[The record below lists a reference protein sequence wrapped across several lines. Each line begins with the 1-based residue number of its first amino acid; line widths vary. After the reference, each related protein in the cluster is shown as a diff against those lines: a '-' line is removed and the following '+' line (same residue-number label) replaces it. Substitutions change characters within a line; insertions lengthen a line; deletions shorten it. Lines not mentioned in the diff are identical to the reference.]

1 MRILLTGVRAIAL
14 VLVATTALV
23 GLEVVTHEVG
33 LVRLLAHAE
42 ASDGDAVE
50 RVHVFIASSGVL
62 ALLRSGSSG
71 CRARGSAGR
80 ETSGSKRDF
89 MSWVVEIDVR
99 WHLRAVA
106 LCLHEA
112 PLQTDHVFAQR
123 VVLADKLLELLADRL
138 DVLDFFF
145 KLANICFLALTES
158 ALSVCQRAIQKT

>member
-1 MRILLTGVRAIAL
+1 MRLLLSDVSAIAL
-14 VLVATTALV
+14 GLVGTTALV
-23 GLEVVTHEVG
+23 GLEVVVHEIS

-42 ASDGDAVE
+42 ASNGDAVE
-50 RVHVFIASSGVL
+50 RVHVFIASLL
-62 ALLRSGSSG
+62 ALLRGGSSG

-80 ETSGSKRDF
+80 ETSGSKRNL

-112 PLQTDHVFAQR
+112 PLQADHVFAQR
-123 VVLADKLLELLADRL
+123 VVLADNLLELLAESL

-145 KLANICFLALTES
+145 KLADVCFLALTER
-158 ALSVCQRAIQKT
+158 ALPGCQRAIQGT